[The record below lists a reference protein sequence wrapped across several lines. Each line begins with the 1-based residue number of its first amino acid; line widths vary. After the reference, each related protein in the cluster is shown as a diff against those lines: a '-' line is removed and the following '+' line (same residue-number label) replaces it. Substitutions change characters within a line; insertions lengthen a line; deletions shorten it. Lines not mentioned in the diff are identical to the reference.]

1 MLCCLV
7 AGSLMAMVFRIRM
20 WLTRRRPG
28 SLNLFAPPARRSAA
42 GEPVPTGVP
51 ARPQPPRGRDHR
63 ALRAIGAGVLLYAVI
78 TAGLLRAGLVHS
90 TADATTWAV
99 RTALWLATAT
109 ALSALA
115 WRRTVGRRRSTVR
128 LREQIGCA
136 LAGIGVAWFVLGVA
150 DTHLFDVFA
159 LGSQSPH
166 AAHAGAPSH
175 RHASTWW
182 DVVFHG
188 SGAALAIAGWLTL
201 PVRPLDE
208 DAEPQAPAVTFA
220 CGSAQALG
228 RVS

>member
-28 SLNLFAPPARRSAA
+28 ALNLFAPPARRSAG

-51 ARPQPPRGRDHR
+51 APPQPLRGRDHR
-63 ALRAIGAGVLLYAVI
+63 TLRAIAAGVLLYVAV
-78 TAGLLRAGLVHS
+78 TAGLLRAGVVHS

-99 RTALWLATAT
+99 RTALWSATAT

-136 LAGIGVAWFVLGVA
+136 LAGVGVAWFVLGVA

-159 LGSQSPH
+159 LGAQSPH
-166 AAHAGAPSH
+166 AAHAGALAH
-175 RHASTWW
+175 HHASTWW
-182 DVVFHG
+182 DIVFHG
-188 SGAALAIAGWLTL
+188 SGAGLAIAGWLTL

-208 DAEPQAPAVTFA
+208 DTEPQVAAASFAGGPAR
-220 CGSAQALG
+220 ALG
-228 RVS
+228 RVP